1 MKDWLSEIIDQI
13 ALGEILANSKLSCGE
28 RFGLIAVDNAVEFM
42 LIAYVET
49 YKQLVGGH
57 KAGGI
62 IKKDWD
68 ETKRQFPKLLAF
80 VTAQETALTSLETE
94 ISRYHDF
101 RNGLY
106 HSGTPVTTSASRVMK
121 YSELARKVLAV
132 LFSISLTNDEWESIL
147 AQNAS
152 ALSGGTTPSSVKRQ
166 VTYELTDGL
175 VKFATSASVTAS
187 EAVALC
193 LHGFSI
199 ITGAPPS
206 RPSLIQALARSG
218 HPLSSDITNA
228 RLHDLKKNGWL
239 QKEDLALS
247 ARGRKELG
255 KKFLIEG

>member
-13 ALGEILANSKLSCGE
+13 ALGEILANSKVSCGE
-28 RFGLIAVDNAVEFM
+28 RFGLIAVDNSVEFM
-42 LIAYVET
+42 LIAYIET
-49 YKQLVGGH
+49 YKQLIGGH
-57 KAGGI
+57 KTGGVT
-62 IKKDWD
+62 KKDWD

-80 VTAQETALTSLETE
+80 VVTQEPNLNPLEAE
-94 ISRYHDF
+94 IMRYHDF

-106 HSGTPVTTSASRVMK
+106 HSGTPVTTSASRVIK
-121 YSELARKVLAV
+121 YSELARKVLEV
-132 LFSISLTNDEWESIL
+132 LFSISLTLEEWESIL
-147 AQNAS
+147 SQNAS
-152 ALSGGTTPSSVKRQ
+152 ALSGSTSIISIKRQ

-175 VKFATSASVTAS
+175 VKFSTSPSPPAL

-193 LHGFSI
+193 LHGYSI

-218 HPLSSDITNA
+218 HPLSSKVANA

-239 QKEDLALS
+239 QKNELALS
-247 ARGRKELG
+247 AKGRKELG

>member
-13 ALGEILANSKLSCGE
+13 ALGEILANSKVSCGE

-49 YKQLVGGH
+49 YKQLIGGH
-57 KAGGI
+57 KAGGVT
-62 IKKDWD
+62 KKDWD
-68 ETKRQFPKLLAF
+68 DTKRQFPKLLTF
-80 VTAQETALTSLETE
+80 VVTQEAKLASLETE

-106 HSGTPVTTSASRVMK
+106 HSGTPVTTTASRVIK
-121 YSELARKVLAV
+121 YSELARKVLSV
-132 LFSISLTNDEWESIL
+132 LFSISLTPDEWESIL
-147 AQNAS
+147 AQNSS
-152 ALSGGTTPSSVKRQ
+152 ALSGSSLSSSIKRQ
-166 VTYELTDGL
+166 VTYELIDGL
-175 VKFATSASVTAS
+175 VKFSTATSVTAS

-193 LHGFSI
+193 LHGYSI

-218 HPLSSDITNA
+218 HPLSVEVTNA
-228 RLHDLKKNGWL
+228 RLHDLKKSNWI
-239 QKEDLALS
+239 QKNDLVLS
-247 ARGRKELG
+247 AKGRKELG

>member
-42 LIAYVET
+42 LIAYIET
-49 YKQLVGGH
+49 FKQLVGGH
-57 KAGGI
+57 KTGGI
-62 IKKDWD
+62 TKKDWD

-80 VTAQETALTSLETE
+80 VVTQEIALVPLETD

-106 HSGTPVTTSASRVMK
+106 HSGAPVTTSAIRVMK

-132 LFSISLTNDEWESIL
+132 LFSILLTSDEWESIL

-152 ALSGGTTPSSVKRQ
+152 TLSGVANVNIIKRQ

-175 VKFATSASVTAS
+175 VKFATAASLTAS
-187 EAVALC
+187 EAIALC

-218 HPLSSDITNA
+218 HPLSSETANS
-228 RLHDLKKNGWL
+228 RLYDLKKNGLL
-239 QKEDLALS
+239 QKSDLALS
-247 ARGRKELG
+247 AKGRKELG